1 MDKYKYKSVIK
12 TVAILSIVAG
22 MLVTM
27 GWVISSELLISLFSR
42 SSTMKFYTAVSLVFS
57 GSALLCLYRKDTNST
72 WLQKSLS
79 AVVLM
84 IGLASLLGNIY
95 NYDFI
100 FNRAFTTYLS
110 LKNSAKHV
118 PTGRM
123 SVSTSLCFMLL
134 GIAFFNLHAKKGL
147 IKILAQWALHITSLI
162 SMVAI
167 MGHLYK
173 VTDFHEM
180 PFLSTMGINAALAI
194 FILSVAGSLVNPS
207 YGITGL
213 LTGDKTGNIMAR
225 RLFPMI
231 AFLLLS
237 ITYIRLQ
244 VYRQSSLDVGFATIL
259 FTTCMLLINLFLI
272 WRTALQLNKIDTI
285 RKSAEESILLL
296 NKNLEQKVEQRT
308 GKLKSALQELE
319 KSKQELN
326 DLLDKEKEL
335 NEMKSRFVSM
345 ASHEFKTPLST
356 ILSSASLISKYE
368 DKESHANRDKHVQR
382 IKNSVEHLNGLLE
395 EFLSLGRLETGRL
408 AVEPAKVDLQDFLR
422 DIIEEVKVIKKSGQR
437 LQLFE
442 SGDTTFYTDKRLLK
456 NILLNILSNAIKF
469 SSDKGNIILQVK
481 NMGNELC
488 ISVKDDGI
496 GISEEDK
503 QYLFNTFFRGAN
515 VTNIQGTGL
524 GLHIVKRYIDLL
536 NGVIT
541 LESEL
546 NTGTIISITLPAF
559 KEELILH

>member
-1 MDKYKYKSVIK
+1 MSSYKYKSAITVI
-12 TVAILSIVAG
+12 AILSIVSG
-22 MLVTM
+22 MVVIA
-27 GWVISSELLISLFSR
+27 GWVVGNQLMVTLFFGASIMKFCTAICLIFSGAALLSLFKDNKYGVWFQWFCSL
-42 SSTMKFYTAVSLVFS
+42 TVIGTAIF
-57 GSALLCLYRKDTNST
+57 CLFAD
-72 WLQKSLS
+72 
-79 AVVLM
+79 
-84 IGLASLLGNIY
+84 IY
-95 NYDFI
+95 NFDFI
-100 FNRAFTTYLS
+100 FNKSFTAQLS
-110 LKNSAKHV
+110 LNTPGKHFV
-118 PTGRM
+118 GRL
-123 SVSTSLCFMLL
+123 SFFTSLSFLLL
-134 GIAFFNLHAKKGL
+134 GIALFSLRSKK
-147 IKILAQWALHITSLI
+147 KWVRVPTQWALHISSLL

-173 VTDFHEM
+173 VSDFHEL
-180 PFLSTMGINAALAI
+180 PFLNTMGINAAVAMFL
-194 FILSVAGSLVNPS
+194 LSVTISLAHPA

-237 ITYIRLQ
+237 VTYIRLQ
-244 VYRQSSLDVGFATIL
+244 VYRQTTLDMGFTTIL
-259 FTTCMLLINLFLI
+259 FTTNMLLINLFLI
-272 WRTALQLNKIDTI
+272 WRTALQLNKTDTK
-285 RKSAEESILLL
+285 RKAAEESILLL

-308 GKLKSALQELE
+308 EKLKTALLELE

-326 DLLDKEKEL
+326 DTLDKEKEL

-368 DKESHANRDKHVQR
+368 NKESHANRDKHVQR
-382 IKNSVEHLNGLLE
+382 IKNSVEHLNSLLE

-408 AVEPAKVDLQDFLR
+408 AIERSQFDLQDFLR
-422 DIIEEVKVIKKSGQR
+422 DIIEEVNVIKKPGQR
-437 LQLFE
+437 LQLVE
-442 SGDTTFYTDKRLLK
+442 SGTTTFSTDKRLLK

-469 SSDKGNIILQVK
+469 SSDRGNILLQVK
-481 NMGNELC
+481 NTGNELF

-503 QYLFNTFFRGAN
+503 QYLFSTFFRGAN

-536 NGVIT
+536 NGVIA

-546 NTGTIISITLPAF
+546 NNGTIISITLPAL
-559 KEELILH
+559 KEELVVH

>member
-1 MDKYKYKSVIK
+1 MDNYKYKSAIK
-12 TVAILSIVAG
+12 VVGILSIVAG
-22 MLVTM
+22 MLVTI
-27 GWVISSELLISLFSR
+27 GWVFSSELLISMFCE
-42 SSTMKFYTAVSLVFS
+42 SSTMKFYTAICLIFS
-57 GSALLCLYRKDTNST
+57 GAALLCLFRTDKHGVL
-72 WLQKSLS
+72 LQRLS
-79 AVVLM
+79 SAIVLA
-84 IGLASLLGNIY
+84 IGLVSLLGNIY
-95 NYDFI
+95 NFDFI
-100 FNRAFTTYLS
+100 FNKAFTTYVTLR
-110 LKNSAKHV
+110 NSGKHV
-118 PTGRM
+118 TGRM
-123 SVSTSLCFMLL
+123 SISTSLCFILL
-134 GIAFFNLHAKKGL
+134 GIAFLNLHAKKGL
-147 IKILAQWALHITSLI
+147 IKIAAQWALHIASLI
-162 SMVAI
+162 SMIAI

-173 VTDFHEM
+173 VSDFHEM
-180 PFLSTMGINAALAI
+180 PFLSTMGLNASLSI
-194 FILSVAGSLVNPS
+194 FILSVAASLVNPA

-213 LTGDKTGNIMAR
+213 LTGDKTGNIMAK

-237 ITYIRLQ
+237 VTYVRLE
-244 VYRQSSLDVGFATIL
+244 VYRQTTLDMGFTTIL

-272 WRTALQLNKIDTI
+272 WRIALQLNKTDTK
-285 RKSAEESILLL
+285 RKLAEESILLL

-308 GKLKSALQELE
+308 EKLKTALQELE

-326 DLLDKEKEL
+326 ETLDKEKEL

-368 DKESHANRDKHVQR
+368 DKDGHANRDKHVQR

-408 AVEPAKVDLQDFLR
+408 AVEYGKFDLQDFLR
-422 DIIEEVKVIKKSGQR
+422 DIIEEVKVIKKPGQR

-442 SGDTTFYTDKRLLK
+442 SGATAFCTDKRLLK

-469 SSDKGNIILQVK
+469 SSDNGNIILQVK
-481 NMGNELC
+481 NVGNELS

-536 NGVIT
+536 NGVIE

-546 NTGTIISITLPAF
+546 NNGTTISITLPAF
-559 KEELILH
+559 KEELIAH